1 MFLEDPWRLCLW
13 ILKYEKDFLSR
24 ECLERESE
32 GIAWARSVDFREVG
46 TLGRVAWGEGGGM
59 WDGAFRAQGSSPPA
73 SHLWAE
79 RTRITDNITK
89 CLLCVCTFW
98 AINPHDSSMEKYC
111 CCPIL
116 QLGKVRHRLS
126 NLPKITQLARADLSY
141 KSKQSDLKACAFI
154 MPFTFLAG
162 PYPSRGWAARGRE
175 REVPP
180 GLGVILWVTAAGG
193 CRSRGTCIWQ
203 TKAQEGFVSS
213 GQGPGP
219 PPAAWET
226 GRRWESRRGR
236 SSRARR
242 SSFLVLEFFESP
254 FSPLK

>member
-1 MFLEDPWRLCLW
+1 
-13 ILKYEKDFLSR
+13 
-24 ECLERESE
+24 
-32 GIAWARSVDFREVG
+32 
-46 TLGRVAWGEGGGM
+46 M
-59 WDGAFRAQGSSPPA
+59 WDGAFRAQGSSPPP

-98 AINPHDSSMEKYC
+98 AINPHHSSTEKYC

-126 NLPKITQLARADLSY
+126 NLPKITQLARADPSY
-141 KSKQSDLKACAFI
+141 KSKQSDLKACAFNK
-154 MPFTFLAG
+154 PFAFLAC
-162 PYPSRGWAARGRE
+162 PHPSRGWAARGRE

-213 GQGPGP
+213 GQGAGP

-226 GRRWESRRGR
+226 GRRWVSWRGR